1 MHRVTKILDTC
12 KCGLASQISLKSF
25 NFDPL
30 YVPPG
35 IKLRLHRNGTS
46 WRTEPK
52 PVQLKRFGPKVEPTQ
67 EPPLKKSKSENTKNL
82 KNSNLQKSKKRNLES
97 IMAKIEEARERKI
110 SSESNTT
117 PEKQKIVNNTTAPS
131 SDENKNNS
139 NSRHDLFPF
148 NSTTFHYREVP

>member
-1 MHRVTKILDTC
+1 MFLDTC

-35 IKLRLHRNGTS
+35 IKLRLHRNGTN
-46 WRTEPK
+46 WRTETK

-67 EPPLKKSKSENTKNL
+67 EPPLKKSKIENSKNL

-117 PEKQKIVNNTTAPS
+117 PEKKVGTTTAPS

-139 NSRHDLFPF
+139 NSRHDLFTLII
-148 NSTTFHYREVP
+148 NSKLGKIGNLKNRRF

>member
-1 MHRVTKILDTC
+1 
-12 KCGLASQISLKSF
+12 
-25 NFDPL
+25 
-30 YVPPG
+30 
-35 IKLRLHRNGTS
+35 
-46 WRTEPK
+46 
-52 PVQLKRFGPKVEPTQ
+52 
-67 EPPLKKSKSENTKNL
+67 
-82 KNSNLQKSKKRNLES
+82 
-97 IMAKIEEARERKI
+97 MAKIEEARERKI